1 MTHKDAMIALA
12 EAMSTP
18 RADAIKKELAEKYPD
33 PIPADR
39 KLAYYMEAAECFG
52 QLAREMELEA
62 KGAID
67 APRPSTEQPCSCPE
81 TTGGPFGS
89 PGPMCVRPSSP
100 PSGCRAQAE
109 RMARMR
115 PPTRSNGVK
124 PSRTPSLLLTTLR
137 CKDTPTIVAAA
148 HDAALRIE
156 ELERELADAYKVVDE
171 NWVTHQQ
178 VIAARSST
186 ASNVPHY
193 ELIGA
198 WNALTLA
205 LEQELGPQNRVWG
218 FTRKVAELIASAP
231 SAIPASIDREL
242 KDTVL
247 RMIGT
252 PFHTWTRGEME
263 SVLSFAMEIVSAAEM
278 AVKDGG
284 KQPAAIGGGKQ

>member
-178 VIAARSST
+178 VIAARSSIAPSDRALT
-186 ASNVPHY
+186 DEEIAA
-193 ELIGA
+193 A
-198 WNALTLA
+198 WNSAGADRPEAGAADLYLHYMRA
-205 LEQELGPQNRVWG
+205 IAKAQRVKMLR
-218 FTRKVAELIASAP
+218 FDV
-231 SAIPASIDREL
+231 SAIERQCPYCASDNPAIRGTYYDQTCEGCV
-242 KDTVL
+242 K
-247 RMIGT
+247 RMG
-252 PFHTWTRGEME
+252 
-263 SVLSFAMEIVSAAEM
+263 A
-278 AVKDGG
+278 KDGREAG
-284 KQPAAIGGGKQ
+284 K